1 VYCSLSFLQLNITD
15 DIKDSSFT
23 SGMRNSAI
31 RTLGDNQVTDPDGTV
46 RPDWDDTFL
55 QEIHGVALV
64 AGDSHDSVNEALT
77 NVKNILSNSVKEI
90 STISGDVRPG
100 DQKGHEQ

>member
-1 VYCSLSFLQLNITD
+1 MKADAGN
-15 DIKDSSFT
+15 
-23 SGMRNSAI
+23 
-31 RTLGDNQVTDPDGTV
+31 LGDNGVREADGSFT
-46 RPDWDDTFL
+46 PDWDNTFL

-64 AGDSHDSVNEALT
+64 AGDSHDSVNEALA
-77 NVKNILSNSVKEI
+77 NVKDILGVSVSEI